1 VRSLIDQRRGLMER
15 QSRSLCKFPAASYV
29 WGMADLFAGLEPP
42 STAPVPPANAP
53 LADRLRP
60 VRLAEVV
67 GQDNLTG
74 PHGAIGRMVAAGRL
88 SSMILW
94 GPPGTGK
101 TTIAR
106 LLAEAVG
113 LRFIA
118 ISAVFSGVADLKK
131 AFAEA
136 REHARLDHRTL
147 LFVDEIHRF
156 NRAQQDGFLPFVEDG
171 TVTLVGATTEN
182 PSFEINAALLS
193 RAQVLILQ
201 RLDARALEELVSRAE
216 AMIGRPLP
224 ADAAA
229 RDALIA
235 SADGDGRFLL
245 NQVETLFSVDLDSP
259 LDPAGLS
266 AFLQRRV
273 AVYDK
278 DRDGHYNLI
287 SALHKSLRGSDPQA
301 ALYYL
306 ARMLTA
312 GEEPLYVLR
321 RITRFASEDIGLAD
335 PQALVQCLAAK
346 DAYDFL
352 GSPEGELAIVQ
363 ACLYCATAPKSNAA
377 YVAMKAA
384 WRSARDTGS
393 LMPPASILNAPTS
406 LMKDIGYGKGYA
418 YDHDMT
424 EGFSGA
430 DYWPDEMDAQRFY
443 EPTGRGFEQRIA
455 ERLEHWEAVRRDRR
469 RG

>member
-1 VRSLIDQRRGLMER
+1 MS
-15 QSRSLCKFPAASYV
+15 
-29 WGMADLFAGLEPP
+29 DLFAAPSDPSSANVLEKD
-42 STAPVPPANAP
+42 TP

-60 VRLAEVV
+60 RDLSEVI
-67 GQDNLTG
+67 GQEHLTG
-74 PHGAIGRMVAAGRL
+74 PDGAIGRMVSAGKL

-101 TTIAR
+101 TSTAR
-106 LLAEAVG
+106 LLADAVG
-113 LRFIA
+113 MRFMA

-136 REHARLDHRTL
+136 EAYAAAGQRTL

-156 NRAQQDGFLPFVEDG
+156 NRGQQDGFLPFVEKG

-182 PSFEINAALLS
+182 PSFALNAALLS
-193 RAQVLILQ
+193 RAQVLILH
-201 RLDARALEELVSRAE
+201 RLDSRALGQLLDRAE
-216 AMIGRPLP
+216 ALLERPLP
-224 ADAAA
+224 LTSDA

-245 NQVETLFSVDLDSP
+245 NQAETLFDVELAEP
-259 LDPAGLS
+259 LDPAALS
-266 AFLQRRV
+266 RFLMRRM

-301 ALYYL
+301 GLYYM

-321 RITRFASEDIGLAD
+321 RLVRFASEDIGLAD
-335 PQALVQCLAAK
+335 PQALIQCLAAK
-346 DAYDFL
+346 DAYEFL

-377 YVAMKAA
+377 YTAQKEA
-384 WRSARDTGS
+384 WKSARETGS
-393 LMPPASILNAPTS
+393 LMPPTNILNAPTK
-406 LMKDIGYGKGYA
+406 LMKDIGYGKDYA
-418 YDHDMT
+418 YDHEAQD
-424 EGFSGA
+424 GFSG
-430 DYWPDEMDAQRFY
+430 DNYWPEDMAPQTYYRPVE
-443 EPTGRGFEQRIA
+443 RGFER
-455 ERLEHWEAVRRDRR
+455 EVTKRLEWWDKKRRER
-469 RG
+469 RGA